1 MDLVARKD
9 GELAFVEVKVVD
21 GFGLESLER
30 SVGPAKRRRIV
41 ESSKYFLSEHREYR
55 HERIRYDVI
64 AVRAATVVLHAERA
78 FSERE

>member
-1 MDLVARKD
+1 MARKD

-30 SVGPAKRRRIV
+30 SVGGAKRRRIV
-41 ESSKYFLSEHREYR
+41 ESSKYFLSGHREYR
-55 HERIRYDVI
+55 EERIRFDVL
-64 AVRAATVVLHAERA
+64 AVRDAAVILHAERA